1 MIHNNQKAATV
12 KSYISAIK
20 VVLSDINTV
29 VNEDKYLL
37 QSLTKACKL
46 QNDQVTIRLPIHKDM
61 LNLVLKTTYSYFDM
75 TGQHYLKWLY
85 MSLFATTYYGLFRVG
100 EVTDS
105 GHTVKASH
113 RNE

>member
-1 MIHNNQKAATV
+1 MCKYRQSTKKNYYTIWKSFNEFYLKLDRKPDTWEHRINLFAAHLIHNNRKAATV

-20 VVLSDINTV
+20 AVLSDINIV

-61 LNLVLKTTYSYFDM
+61 LNLVLKTTY
-75 TGQHYLKWLY
+75 
-85 MSLFATTYYGLFRVG
+85 
-100 EVTDS
+100 
-105 GHTVKASH
+105 
-113 RNE
+113 